1 MRLQKYG
8 KFHCAMG
15 KFSMESV
22 FIKLLDL
29 TVPFTFVHEALAH
42 SYVGN
47 TKLNW
52 TSQTFVWECL
62 LKYNQSNA

>member
-8 KFHCAMG
+8 KLHCATG

-22 FIKLLDL
+22 FIKLSDF
-29 TVPFTFVHEALAH
+29 TVLFTFVHEALAH

-47 TKLNW
+47 TK
-52 TSQTFVWECL
+52 
-62 LKYNQSNA
+62 